1 MRPCSMGFLLPV
13 ISKYIDL
20 TVWIIVFRPCHSGK
34 MPTHA
39 VLKKSHMMP
48 TDTQP
53 YEFVSMKSSG
63 DLGMGFLTGKELASV
78 YRARPIH
85 GHRPDNKQRQR
96 HKHGQGWSDEGGF
109 LELSLF

>member
-1 MRPCSMGFLLPV
+1 MRPCSVGFLLPV

-39 VLKKSHMMP
+39 VLKKSHMIP

-53 YEFVSMKSSG
+53 YEFVSMNLSEIG
-63 DLGMGFLTGKELASV
+63 LGGFLTSKELLAKDV
-78 YRARPIH
+78 ARPIH
-85 GHRPDNKQRQR
+85 GHRPNDKQR
-96 HKHGQGWSDEGGF
+96 
-109 LELSLF
+109 